1 MTTRTTS
8 QKWISTRLEE
18 LRNDAERSSSSSSAV
33 GDGRLV
39 LHDIKPLFQPVWNTR
54 TNLISIFGRA
64 RQGKSFLM
72 NCLSGES
79 SLFKV
84 SNYQESCTQG
94 IDISNK
100 WMALSD
106 FSSVDNPITT
116 KTASSKPSSSSAS
129 MESNNEIHVGFVD
142 AEGQGDKDVNYDANL
157 ICPVLLASK
166 CVIFNWKGDLQKDHI
181 LSTLGIMTRAAK
193 NVAVEGEGGS
203 SSTAKKDK
211 KSSKF
216 GHLHVVFRDWQA
228 IGTTSAGTHSA
239 LFNAEPSNKDTA
251 TRNQIREELKE
262 AFESITVWLFEAPT
276 DSVID
281 LRQVLT
287 IEKTTSRFRQQ
298 IRDFRAMLSDQLAEP
313 VYLLPSTASS
323 SSSSA
328 LAAAPRRHPITGKVL
343 YSMMK
348 DIVATLN
355 RGEVILPSS
364 TYLTMMKE
372 ELSSLLE
379 NFNENLKNHVEDL
392 LSDLSSLKKSYSFT
406 VPAVPASG
414 DSHQPQQYRYF
425 LNEGAARKE
434 LDERIVKP
442 LREEIARQIVD
453 IIGIASSSS
462 SSSSVS
468 SASSS
473 QYDLLYRETLSKI
486 DKSIENASNLF
497 SISYQSA
504 FSQYLK
510 NKRQIIERNIDSD
523 IKEFLHS
530 LNPSSSEGIKEM
542 KTVNEVKIFLQNE
555 VYEKNMIELNYNGY
569 YSSSSSTAPSKGG
582 KTSRN
587 QKEIDEMID
596 DTIELL
602 QRFYSSHYSLAVK
615 EYEAFYN
622 NMKEKANEIF
632 QKTCSKMEK
641 TIFEKLEIL
650 KSQHQKG
657 FPKSVLLSTLDNE
670 YSSLDKEMKAKIIS
684 LNKGK
689 ESPFVNEV
697 SSLFYEF
704 CAHLTEDI
712 IAKEYEKLK
721 ESSFIAVFQHCEEL
735 LNQELGVLTN
745 QWEKELNDYLTSL
758 SLSED
763 GCNSNSTS
771 SSSCAAGMTIF
782 PLTHFLL
789 TRNAVFL
796 FFCFWILVFLYLCFL
811 PFLVSFL
818 L

>member
-1 MTTRTTS
+1 MTTKITS
-8 QKWISTRLEE
+8 QKWISTRLED
-18 LRNDAERSSSSSSAV
+18 NMKRSSSSSSAAE
-33 GDGRLV
+33 DGRLV

-106 FSSVDNPITT
+106 FSSVDNNA
-116 KTASSKPSSSSAS
+116 KARTATVTNKPSSSSSTAS
-129 MESNNEIHVGFVD
+129 GEEIHIGFVD

-157 ICPVLLASK
+157 ICPILLASK

-193 NVAVEGEGGS
+193 NVAVEGDGAEAGS
-203 SSTAKKDK
+203 AKKEK
-211 KSSKF
+211 KNSKF

-228 IGTTSAGTHSA
+228 IGTTSSGTHAA

-298 IRDFRAMLSDQLAEP
+298 IRDFRAMLSDQLADP
-313 VYLLPSTASS
+313 VYLLPSGTSTSS
-323 SSSSA
+323 SSSVMT
-328 LAAAPRRHPITGKVL
+328 AAAARPPPRRHPLTGKLL

-348 DIVATLN
+348 EIIATLN

-372 ELSSLLE
+372 ELSFLLE
-379 NFNENLKNHVEDL
+379 NFHENLKKHVDDL

-406 VPAVPASG
+406 IPAVVAASTTAA
-414 DSHQPQQYRYF
+414 SANQQQQLHYF
-425 LNEGAARKE
+425 LNKDTARKE
-434 LDERIVKP
+434 LEEGIVAP
-442 LREEIARQIVD
+442 LREMIARQIED
-453 IIGIASSSS
+453 IIGISSSS
-462 SSSSVS
+462 SAS
-468 SASSS
+468 SSS

-486 DKSIENASNLF
+486 DKSIENVSIF
-497 SISYQSA
+497 FFISYQSA

-510 NKRQIIERNIDSD
+510 NKRQIIERNIGSG
-523 IKEFLHS
+523 IKEFLNS
-530 LNPSSSEGIKEM
+530 LTSSEGIKDM
-542 KTVNEVKIFLQNE
+542 MTVNEAKIFLQNE
-555 VYEKNMIELNYNGY
+555 VYEKNMMELNYNDY
-569 YSSSSSTAPSKGG
+569 YTSSSKGTKE
-582 KTSRN
+582 KTTSG
-587 QKEIDEMID
+587 EIEEMID

-615 EYEAFYN
+615 EYESFYN
-622 NMKEKANEIF
+622 TMKEKANEIF
-632 QKTCSKMEK
+632 QKTCSNMEK
-641 TIFEKLEIL
+641 SIFEKLEIL
-650 KSQHQKG
+650 KSQHSKG

-670 YSSLDKEMKAKIIS
+670 YSSLDTAMKTKILS

-704 CAHLTEDI
+704 CSHLTEDV

-721 ESSFIAVFQHCEEL
+721 ESSFISVFQHCEEL
-735 LNQELGVLTN
+735 LNQELAILTN
-745 QWEKELNDYLTSL
+745 EWEKEFSDFLTSL
-758 SLSED
+758 SLSEET
-763 GCNSNSTS
+763 CTKNSSITS
-771 SSSCAAGMTIF
+771 APSSPGMITARLYLF
-782 PLTHFLL
+782 SYLL
-789 TRNAVFL
+789 L
-796 FFCFWILVFLYLCFL
+796 FFSLCFSAVWL
-811 PFLVSFL
+811 SFQR
-818 L
+818 

>member
-1 MTTRTTS
+1 MTTKITS
-8 QKWISTRLEE
+8 QKWISTRLED
-18 LRNDAERSSSSSSAV
+18 NMKRSSGSSSAAE
-33 GDGRLV
+33 DGRLV

-64 RQGKSFLM
+64 RQGKSFLV

-106 FSSVDNPITT
+106 FSSVDNNAKARTATVT
-116 KTASSKPSSSSAS
+116 KKPSSSSSTAS
-129 MESNNEIHVGFVD
+129 GEEIHIGFVD

-157 ICPVLLASK
+157 ICPILLASK

-193 NVAVEGEGGS
+193 NVAVEGDGAEAGS
-203 SSTAKKDK
+203 AKKEK
-211 KSSKF
+211 KNSKF

-228 IGTTSAGTHSA
+228 IGTTSSGTHAA

-298 IRDFRAMLSDQLAEP
+298 IRDFRAMLSDQLADP
-313 VYLLPSTASS
+313 VFLLPSGTSS
-323 SSSSA
+323 SSSSSVMT
-328 LAAAPRRHPITGKVL
+328 AAAARPPPRRHPLTGKLL

-348 DIVATLN
+348 EIIATLN

-379 NFNENLKNHVEDL
+379 NFHENLKKHVDDL

-406 VPAVPASG
+406 IPAVVAASTTAA
-414 DSHQPQQYRYF
+414 SANQQQQLLYF
-425 LNEGAARKE
+425 LNKDTARKE
-434 LDERIVKP
+434 LEEGIVAP
-442 LREEIARQIVD
+442 LREMIARQIED
-453 IIGIASSSS
+453 IIGISSSS
-462 SSSSVS
+462 SAS
-468 SASSS
+468 SSS

-486 DKSIENASNLF
+486 DKSIENVSIF
-497 SISYQSA
+497 FFISYRSA

-510 NKRQIIERNIDSD
+510 NKRQIIERNIGSG
-523 IKEFLHS
+523 IKEFLNS
-530 LNPSSSEGIKEM
+530 LTSSEGIKDM
-542 KTVNEVKIFLQNE
+542 MTVNEAKIFLQNE
-555 VYEKNMIELNYNGY
+555 VYEKNMMELNYNDY
-569 YSSSSSTAPSKGG
+569 YTSSSKGTKE
-582 KTSRN
+582 KTTSG
-587 QKEIDEMID
+587 EIEEMID

-622 NMKEKANEIF
+622 TMKEKANEIF
-632 QKTCSKMEK
+632 QKACSNMEK
-641 TIFEKLEIL
+641 SIFEKLEIL
-650 KSQHQKG
+650 KSQHSKG

-670 YSSLDKEMKAKIIS
+670 YSSLDTAMKTKILS

-704 CAHLTEDI
+704 CSHLTEDV

-721 ESSFIAVFQHCEEL
+721 ESSFISVFQHCEEL
-735 LNQELGVLTN
+735 LNQELAILTN
-745 QWEKELNDYLTSL
+745 EWEKEFSDFLTSL
-758 SLSED
+758 SLSEET
-763 GCNSNSTS
+763 CTNNSSITS
-771 SSSCAAGMTIF
+771 APSSPGMITARLYLF
-782 PLTHFLL
+782 SYLL
-789 TRNAVFL
+789 L
-796 FFCFWILVFLYLCFL
+796 FFSLCFSAVCL
-811 PFLVSFL
+811 SFQR
-818 L
+818 